1 MEMDGAEG
9 GQRGFS
15 NPLHHPPP
23 RLQTPNSGELESHSD
38 RFATPLL
45 KGMCKLSF
53 LHLIFFFLGGGLG
66 VVSFVIKCRQS
77 SLFAFTSK
85 IRCGHSG
92 GDKRI
97 SEFWISCHVFS
108 RI

>member
-23 RLQTPNSGELESHSD
+23 RLQTPSSGELESHSD

-53 LHLIFFFLGGGLG
+53 LHPIFFFFWGWVGGWGWLW
-66 VVSFVIKCRQS
+66 F
-77 SLFAFTSK
+77 FF
-85 IRCGHSG
+85 
-92 GDKRI
+92 
-97 SEFWISCHVFS
+97 CH
-108 RI
+108 

>member
-53 LHLIFFFLGGGLG
+53 LHLIFSFFWEGGWGWFLL
-66 VVSFVIKCRQS
+66 
-77 SLFAFTSK
+77 SLNAGNL
-85 IRCGHSG
+85 RCLLLLL
-92 GDKRI
+92 K
-97 SEFWISCHVFS
+97 
-108 RI
+108 